1 LGVVDG
7 RVHHLGFRKESA
19 MTKVLET
26 CQHLANNIGATIVA
40 LSWHGVKME
49 NGALSYIVPS

>member
-1 LGVVDG
+1 MVDG